1 MTEYPNWFDST
12 EAKDNF
18 SQMLSHLKGL
28 PDLRLLQLGVYTGDA
43 SVWLLDNILTHETSK
58 LFDVDTWQGSDE
70 DAHKSMDFE
79 EIYKFY
85 LSRVEPYGDRVEN
98 IRVKTMDFLRYE
110 ALEEY
115 DFIYIDADHT
125 ATGVLLDA
133 ELSWDILKRGG
144 IMAFDDYQW
153 LSGKGGNNDPAPG
166 INAFLNRHSKEF
178 RVIHQGWQV
187 WIVKD

>member
-1 MTEYPNWFDST
+1 MEYPNWFAST
-12 EAKDNF
+12 EAIDNF
-18 SQMLSHLKGL
+18 ESMLEHYKGQ
-28 PDLRLLQLGVYTGDA
+28 PDLRFLQLGVYTGDA
-43 SVWLLDNILTHETSK
+43 SVWLLDNILTDETSR
-58 LFDVDTWQGSDE
+58 LFDIDTWQGSDE
-70 DAHKSMDFE
+70 EAHKSMDFE

-85 LSRVEPYGDRVEN
+85 LSRVEPYGSRVET
-98 IRVKTMDFLRYE
+98 IRAKTMDFLRYE

-133 ELSWDILKRGG
+133 ELSWDILKPGG

-166 INAFLNRHSKEF
+166 INAFLNRHSREF
-178 RVIHQGWQV
+178 RVLHQGWQV
-187 WIVKD
+187 WIVKG